1 MHEYYINYC
10 TSAKVF
16 LDPGVTIL
24 MHSEI
29 KLHRELGNESNF
41 FLSFKR
47 IPVALGSF
55 CTKKQKHA
63 LRGSFINSS
72 NYIQ

>member
-29 KLHRELGNESNF
+29 KLHRELGKEFNF
-41 FLSFKR
+41 LFSFKK
-47 IPVALGSF
+47 IPVALGSLIF
-55 CTKKQKHA
+55 NLKMCRTIISH
-63 LRGSFINSS
+63 SC
-72 NYIQ
+72 